1 MMNWHPLFL
10 KELEQSGKVQYHL
23 TQVGQ
28 RIAEQV
34 AGAMSEGQSDD
45 QAEHDALRE
54 HVHRGPE
61 ICRQRGGHR
70 PLERDRS
77 PEPRRQNNRSEGG

>member
-1 MMNWHPLFL
+1 MNWHPLFL
-10 KELEQSGKVQYHL
+10 KQLEQSGQVQLYL

-34 AGAMSEGQSDD
+34 AEAMSEGQSDD

-54 HVHRGPE
+54 HVHRGAAPGATAPRPGNRPTTW
-61 ICRQRGGHR
+61 RQ
-70 PLERDRS
+70 S
-77 PEPRRQNNRSEGG
+77 SS

>member
-10 KELEQSGKVQYHL
+10 KQLEQSGQVQLHL

-34 AGAMSEGQSDD
+34 DEAMSGGQSDD

-54 HVHRGPE
+54 HVHRGAAP
-61 ICRQRGGHR
+61 GATAAKAGNM
-70 PLERDRS
+70 PTTWRS
-77 PEPRRQNNRSEGG
+77 SSS